1 MYRKSVKKLKKE
13 RILQYRVISNIIL
26 NSFYNQTF
34 RVSPQAIFFWVLMNY
49 SWTKTLVQ
57 EQFAWNLSS
66 CLTKI
71 WISPTLQVGWSGLP
85 KHQLMLDF
93 IFPPNLSELPFLVIP
108 MTRVTEELSTET
120 KRDKKWQKVTRN
132 DKKRQKIQK
141 VNAILKNLIT
151 NLQYSFDS
159 S

>member
-1 MYRKSVKKLKKE
+1 MDEILTFQLSWTKLFETKNASKKCQKI
-13 RILQYRVISNIIL
+13 RILQHRVISNIIL

-34 RVSPQAIFFWVLMNY
+34 RVSPQAIFFSVLMNY

-108 MTRVTEELSTET
+108 MLINCYFTHKLLTHTEM
-120 KRDKKWQKVTRN
+120 R
-132 DKKRQKIQK
+132 
-141 VNAILKNLIT
+141 
-151 NLQYSFDS
+151 
-159 S
+159 

>member
-1 MYRKSVKKLKKE
+1 MYRKSVKRFKKRKFCNIEWFLISFWIVSIIKLG
-13 RILQYRVISNIIL
+13 SNIQGKPT
-26 NSFYNQTF
+26 SY
-34 RVSPQAIFFWVLMNY
+34 FFSVLMNY

-108 MTRVTEELSTET
+108 MILAGALPPHPLHSHLAWVDFRI
-120 KRDKKWQKVTRN
+120 KVKQIAHSIVHFDQWN
-132 DKKRQKIQK
+132 K
-141 VNAILKNLIT
+141 LI
-151 NLQYSFDS
+151 SKM
-159 S
+159 